1 MAMGTIDNV
10 TQFKQI
16 TGKPFKPV
24 YIGQKIRF
32 LTILEV
38 FKRNKKWVCKC
49 KCDCGNIKIIDK
61 SSILLGKT
69 QSCGCYNKKRVHETH
84 SKGNFTKTRLYTTW
98 ENMKAR
104 CYNPNNPQF
113 HNYGGR
119 GIIVCEEWK
128 DDFLKFR
135 KWAIS
140 NGWDETH
147 KKFEISLDRINV
159 NGNYEPTNCR
169 WVSYKIQVNNQ
180 RKSRRWLYDGV
191 SYTLLEL
198 SEKFNINPMALR
210 SRLYTQKLDVK
221 TAIERPLQKR
231 SKNG

>member
-1 MAMGTIDNV
+1 MSMKNNIE
-10 TQFKQI
+10 QFKQI

-84 SKGNFTKTRLYTTW
+84 SKGNFTNTRLYTTW
-98 ENMKAR
+98 ENMKVR

-169 WVSYKIQVNNQ
+169 WVPYKIQVNNQ
-180 RKSRRWLYDGV
+180 RRSRRWLYDGV
-191 SYTLLEL
+191 NYTLLEL